1 MNYPPN
7 MTLRPLLAWPREL
20 TRNRKRSPFSA
31 TWSATMSDLHR
42 ELSHLAPGA
51 GYPKSVLQIALREQ
65 DFRKTDGMPRAN
77 ALPEHPGVI
86 LNVETGKGPMSMPC
100 DKFDRWQD
108 NLRAIT
114 LSLESLRRIARYG
127 TTPGDEQYRGW
138 LAIEQRAE
146 FDGAQAAVDA
156 LAAAAGLRLSP
167 MVQDRTPDNIAALY
181 RDAVKATHPDRNGG
195 DQNAWDTVERAA
207 RFLRGTGHLK

>member
-7 MTLRPLLAWPREL
+7 MTLRPLITWPRDL

-42 ELSHLAPGA
+42 ELRHLG
-51 GYPKSVLQIALREQ
+51 GGTRYPESVLQIALREQ

-77 ALPEHPGVI
+77 SIPEHPGVI

-114 LSLESLRRIARYG
+114 LSLEALRRIDRYG

-146 FDGAQAAVDA
+146 FDSAKAAIKLLADLA
-156 LAAAAGLRLSP
+156 EMPPPSSEDGIAAAYK
-167 MVQDRTPDNIAALY
+167 AA
-181 RDAVKATHPDRNGG
+181 RRKTHPDRNGG
-195 DQNAWDTVERAA
+195 DQSLWDSAERAA
-207 RFLRGTGHLK
+207 TYLRAAGFLS